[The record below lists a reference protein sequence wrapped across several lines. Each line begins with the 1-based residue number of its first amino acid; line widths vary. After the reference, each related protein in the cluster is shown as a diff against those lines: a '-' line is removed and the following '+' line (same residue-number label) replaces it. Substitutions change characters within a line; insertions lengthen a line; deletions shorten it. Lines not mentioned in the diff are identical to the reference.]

1 MKNIKYVGWLLL
13 FFLWGCVDDDSRY
26 GDVDIDEITIE
37 GIEDYREIEL
47 GGKLIVTPTVKTKFG
62 EKSDLSYVWY
72 KYNSQQRV
80 ADTLSFEKNL
90 EVVIAD
96 VLPGEDITLSFKVT
110 DNQTGVYKLHNSKFK
125 TVGVYAGGTLML
137 CQTDGQCD
145 LSMLKKDGTTFYENI
160 YSLANKGEKLS
171 HKAKRL
177 FLRDINPLSCKAV
190 IVACDDKTGGV
201 YLDIDALLRK
211 AYMREKFMFPEDVSG
226 DLVITGIYNG
236 QRTEYMIVNG
246 KVHGRSFYG
255 GENATW
261 ESEYVIMSEPSD
273 YEVSVSAAQPFDNAN
288 WGGPYYGS
296 PIFYDN
302 LHGRFMVNASGGYFS
317 FLGGGSLD
325 DFSQFNPSNMGEGL
339 QLIATGCMDADLNK
353 VWALLKKPATGEHV
367 LIKYQILYEAWEGH
381 FVSLSKQTIPQGSCP
396 GMYVAEFFVP
406 GNKYAIRTSYPW
418 EGAMKGLSNL
428 LFYVAN
434 NKVYAF
440 NTQSHSEG
448 VLIDGAQEG
457 YAITGLD
464 CTEVAWPTAEQPDA
478 TITQL
483 TLAVKDQKQSGK
495 QGGIAVYKLNSI
507 GGLSAQKLYAKTGF
521 CDEVVATVEK
531 QD

>member
-1 MKNIKYVGWLLL
+1 MKNIKYAGWLLL

-177 FLRDINPLSCKAV
+177 FLTHPYANNPLPYKAV
-190 IVACDDKTGGV
+190 IVACDDETGGV

-211 AYMREKFMFPEDVSG
+211 AYMREKFMFPEDMSG

-236 QRTEYMIVNG
+236 QSIEYMIVNG
-246 KVHGRSFYG
+246 KVYGRSFSRSA
-255 GENATW
+255 EDATW
-261 ESEYVIMSEPSD
+261 ESEYVIMAEPSN
-273 YEVSVSAAQPFDNAN
+273 YEMAAFAAQPFDKAM
-288 WGGPYYGS
+288 WGGKYYGA

-302 LHGRFMVNASGGYFS
+302 LHGRFMVNASGGYLS
-317 FLGGGSLD
+317 FLGGGLLD
-325 DFSQFNPSNMGEGL
+325 NFSQFNPSNMGEGL

-367 LIKYQILYEAWEGH
+367 LIKYELVMDEDWNDG
-381 FVSLSKQTIPQGSCP
+381 FVALSKQTIPQSSCP
-396 GMYVAEFFVP
+396 GMYMAEVFVP
-406 GNKYAIRTSYPW
+406 GNKYSISTLDMW
-418 EGAMKGLSNL
+418 NQKVNGLSNL
-428 LFYVAN
+428 LLYVAN

-464 CTEVAWPTAEQPDA
+464 CTEVAWPTTEQPDA

-495 QGGIAVYKLNSI
+495 QGGNAVYKLN
-507 GGLSAQKLYAKTGF
+507 
-521 CDEVVATVEK
+521 
-531 QD
+531 

>member
-1 MKNIKYVGWLLL
+1 MKNIKYLGWVLFVFLL
-13 FFLWGCVDDDSRY
+13 GCVDDDSKY
-26 GDVDIDEITIE
+26 GGVDIDEITIE

-72 KYNSQQRV
+72 KYNSSQRV
-80 ADTLSFEKNL
+80 ADTLSFEKDL
-90 EVVIAD
+90 DVVIAD
-96 VLPGEDITLSFKVT
+96 VLPGDEITLSFKVT
-110 DNQTGVYKLHNSKFK
+110 DNRTGVYKLHNSKFK
-125 TVGVYAGGTLML
+125 TIGVYAGGTLML

-177 FLRDINPLSCKAV
+177 FLRDINPVVNKAV
-190 IVACDDKTGGV
+190 IVACDDETGGV

-211 AYMREKFMFPEDVSG
+211 AYMREKFMFPEDLSG

-236 QRTEYMIVNG
+236 QSIEYMIVNG
-246 KVHGRSFYG
+246 KVHGRSFG
-255 GENATW
+255 DESATW
-261 ESEYVIMSEPSD
+261 ESEYVILSEPSD
-273 YEVSVSAAQPFDNAN
+273 YNVSAFAAQPFDNGY
-288 WGGPYYGS
+288 WGYPYFGK

-302 LHGRFMVNASGGYFS
+302 LHGRFVVNSSGGYLGS
-317 FLGGGSLD
+317 LGGSPLTD
-325 DFSQFNPSNMGEGL
+325 ISQFNPSDMGEGL
-339 QLIATGCMDADLNK
+339 QLMATGCIDADLNQ
-353 VWALLKKPATGEHV
+353 VWALLKKSETGEHI
-367 LIKYQILYEAWEGH
+367 LIKYKVNYDEGNN
-381 FVSLSKQTIPQGSCP
+381 FTSLSKQTIPQTSCP
-396 GMYVAEFFVP
+396 GMYMAEVFVP
-406 GNKYAIRTSYPW
+406 GNRYAIRTGSPYTG
-418 EGAMKGLSNL
+418 EMKGLANVF
-428 LFYVAN
+428 FYLSG

-440 NTQSHSEG
+440 NTQSNSEG

-457 YAITGLD
+457 YTITGLD

-483 TLAVKDQKQSGK
+483 TLSVKDQHQSGK
-495 QGGIAVYKLNSI
+495 QGGIAVYKLNSL

-521 CDEVVATVEK
+521 CDEVIATVEK